1 MSEYTFWFYLDS
13 VLTEHET
20 DKIFELFRGEAGAGV
35 SNGRPV
41 VSFIRS
47 APSLHE
53 AVSEPLRILEQEGF
67 VITGVE
73 ILPQNQAHVLI

>member
-1 MSEYTFWFYLDS
+1 MVNPNRDCTADTTGRFYRS
-13 VLTEHET
+13 REQEE
-20 DKIFELFRGEAGAGV
+20 F

-41 VSFIRS
+41 VSFIQS

-73 ILPQNQAHVLI
+73 ILPKSQAHVLI